1 MLSLSISQNGDQP
14 LADQIVAGI
23 KRQIHDRHLRPGA
36 KLPSIRNFANT
47 YKVSRFTVVEAYDR
61 LVAMGYLRSRRGAGF
76 YTSDTSAPADPARA
90 APSDNLKRNEELIW
104 LIRRLLEADENAV
117 LAGGPW
123 LPNSWLDEAG
133 IRQSLNVLARKN
145 GAYLLEYGHPFG
157 YLPLREHMVLMLA
170 GLGITASAGQILLT
184 QGTSQALEFVI
195 RYLLKPGDA
204 ALVDDPGYYNLFGN
218 LRLQGVEMLAV
229 PRNPDGPDVAILEK
243 LAAAH
248 RPKVYFT
255 QSVMQNPTGT
265 DMSPHVA
272 FKVLQAAERH
282 NFTVVE
288 DDIFCDLQVR
298 TTPRLATLDQLNR
311 VIYARSFSKTL
322 SGSLRVGFL
331 ACSQD
336 IANEL
341 ADIKMLTSITTSQ
354 FTERLIYL
362 MLVDGH
368 YRKYLSRLHERL
380 GEARLNVVRAFERIG
395 LELYVEPAD
404 GMFVWARFPHIDDSL
419 ALAEASQ
426 RHGIMLAPGAVFRPH
441 LERSAWMRFNVSC
454 LRRQARAGLAAT
466 ADVEHGDVAQ
476 TAAPPP
482 DTMASNFKLAQ
493 KIEPSHAPAANRD
506 RSNDGFP
513 PTATSTAKIPG
524 GRSTLTQVFGGNAQ
538 IAAIRRRLGEP
549 ASSTLCCP

>member
-1 MLSLSISQNGDQP
+1 MYFASARTAPICS
-14 LADQIVAGI
+14 
-23 KRQIHDRHLRPGA
+23 
-36 KLPSIRNFANT
+36 RNT
-47 YKVSRFTVVEAYDR
+47 AY
-61 LVAMGYLRSRRGAGF
+61 
-76 YTSDTSAPADPARA
+76 
-90 APSDNLKRNEELIW
+90 
-104 LIRRLLEADENAV
+104 
-117 LAGGPW
+117 
-123 LPNSWLDEAG
+123 
-133 IRQSLNVLARKN
+133 
-145 GAYLLEYGHPFG
+145 PFG
-157 YLPLREHMVLMLA
+157 YLPLREHLALMLA
-170 GLGITASAGQILLT
+170 ELGITASAGQILLT
-184 QGTSQALEFVI
+184 QGTSHALELVI

-218 LRLQGVEMLAV
+218 LRLQGIEMLAV

-298 TTPRLATLDQLNR
+298 TTPRLATLDQLNH

-395 LELYVEPAD
+395 LELYVEPTD

-419 ALAEASQ
+419 ALAEAAQ
-426 RHGIMLAPGAVFRPH
+426 LHGIMLAPGAVFRPH
-441 LERSAWMRFNVSC
+441 LERSAWMRFNVTVC
-454 LRRQARAGLAAT
+454 EDKRVQDWLQPLT
-466 ADVEHGDVAQ
+466 
-476 TAAPPP
+476 
-482 DTMASNFKLAQ
+482 SN
-493 KIEPSHAPAANRD
+493 
-506 RSNDGFP
+506 
-513 PTATSTAKIPG
+513 TTT
-524 GRSTLTQVFGGNAQ
+524 
-538 IAAIRRRLGEP
+538 
-549 ASSTLCCP
+549 